1 VTGSI
6 PYAKAT
12 SGEKARGEITKLL
25 RSMGCDEITF
35 QDRFSE
41 GVLVVAFRI
50 RGSIYK
56 LEASARGWA
65 RWWLRHNPHSSRHR
79 TSKAQHEAKALDQ
92 GLIAINSVLRDYVRG
107 MVTAIECNALS
118 IEQAML
124 GHRLLGNGQTVMDH
138 LVDTKLLSLPAPL
151 SNDGSAG

>member
-1 VTGSI
+1 MSGSI
-6 PYAKAT
+6 PYANAT

-25 RSMGCDEITF
+25 RSMGCDEIGF
-35 QDRFSE
+35 QDRYSE
-41 GVLVVAFRI
+41 GVLVVVFKI
-50 RGSIYK
+50 RGSVYK

-65 RWWLRHNPHSSRHR
+65 RWYLRHNPHTHRHR
-79 TSKAQHEAKALDQ
+79 TTKAQHEAKALDQ

-124 GHRLLGNGQTVMDH
+124 GHLLLGDGQTVMGH
-138 LVDTKLLSLPAPL
+138 LIETKLLSLPAP
-151 SNDGSAG
+151 GEQP